1 MFSKE
6 MFRLMDFYNLVEE
19 IIKLKEKYG
28 IDRRKMVRIE
38 NIAIRDEL
46 LRYDIYV
53 NDNAWVS
60 LDKGVLASL
69 RLCAAIPFK
78 GSVKGPFRF
87 LTTNTSAQSEEF
99 VNVVYNKIKDGFSK
113 LEEEYKEISNKAWR
127 L

>member
-1 MFSKE
+1 MLSKE

-38 NIAIRDEL
+38 NITIRDEL
-46 LRYDIYV
+46 LRYDIYI

-87 LTTNTSAQSEEF
+87 LTTNISAQSEEF
-99 VNVVYNKIKDGFSK
+99 VSGVYNKIKDGLSK
-113 LEEEYKEISNKAWR
+113 LEEEYKEISKKSWK

>member
-28 IDRRKMVRIE
+28 TDRRKMVRIE
-38 NIAIRDEL
+38 NITIRDEL

-60 LDKGVLASL
+60 LDKGFLLPLGCVLQYL
-69 RLCAAIPFK
+69 
-78 GSVKGPFRF
+78 
-87 LTTNTSAQSEEF
+87 
-99 VNVVYNKIKDGFSK
+99 SK
-113 LEEEYKEISNKAWR
+113 AV
-127 L
+127 

>member
-1 MFSKE
+1 MLSKE

-38 NIAIRDEL
+38 NITIRDEL
-46 LRYDIYV
+46 LRYDISL

-87 LTTNTSAQSEEF
+87 LTTNISAQSEEF
-99 VNVVYNKIKDGFSK
+99 VSGVYNKIKDGLSK
-113 LEEEYKEISNKAWR
+113 LEEEYKEISKKSWK